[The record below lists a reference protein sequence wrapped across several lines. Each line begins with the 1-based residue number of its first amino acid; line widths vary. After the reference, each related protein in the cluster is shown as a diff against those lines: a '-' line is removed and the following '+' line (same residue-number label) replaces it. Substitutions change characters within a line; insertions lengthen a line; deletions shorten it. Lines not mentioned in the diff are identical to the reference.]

1 MTQIDEKQEA
11 IAKIRMMIDNDA
23 AAREAE
29 ISNIMEGDE
38 LPPNLG
44 KSVWAAPDNVSGH
57 SPHWI
62 FGSPENPTNSRILET
77 EMSAHGDASFKE
89 FDERIRD
96 FLSLLY
102 LPDEAIR
109 YEDPIQVIL
118 NTYILSLLLTSYLRN
133 RRSGYINVFMSST
146 NRWKTGRK
154 LVTSFDATTNFMG
167 KNDTTVS
174 FQRAAAPPCSFH
186 G

>member
-1 MTQIDEKQEA
+1 
-11 IAKIRMMIDNDA
+11 
-23 AAREAE
+23 
-29 ISNIMEGDE
+29 
-38 LPPNLG
+38 
-44 KSVWAAPDNVSGH
+44 
-57 SPHWI
+57 
-62 FGSPENPTNSRILET
+62 
-77 EMSAHGDASFKE
+77 MSAHGDASFKE